1 MKIAITGTTSGIGQ
15 STMELL
21 ESKGHEVFSIN
32 RPEWDHHDLDNLSKI
47 DLKGQDVLVLNAGHN
62 LGRLKF
68 AQAEFDSWMNVMK
81 VNQLA
86 PMLLTETFMRDNPKG
101 TIIYMTTHHDA
112 GSSCGGAYH
121 TAKYGLKF
129 FINQM
134 RDETKDYRFV
144 DFSLGRIKTKM
155 RENWKVPLDDDLK
168 NWTGKWG
175 NAISSESIASEVEH
189 VILNENISEIY
200 LKHPRR

>member
-101 TIIYMTTHHDA
+101 TIIYMTTHHDV

-144 DFSLGRIKTKM
+144 DFALGRIKTKM

-168 NWTGKWG
+168 NWTGKCG
-175 NAISSESIASEVEH
+175 NAISSVSIASEVEH
-189 VILNENISEIY
+189 VILNQNISEIF